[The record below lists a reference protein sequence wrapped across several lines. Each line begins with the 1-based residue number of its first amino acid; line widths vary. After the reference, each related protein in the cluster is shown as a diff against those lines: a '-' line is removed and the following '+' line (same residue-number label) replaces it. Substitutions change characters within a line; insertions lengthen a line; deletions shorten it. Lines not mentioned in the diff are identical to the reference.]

1 MSSAMPLVKGLSAAC
16 SMKATVRGLLH
27 STAWMQMCSGRCR
40 NSFAADSGDPSTSTC
55 PHTTGAEGEAEV
67 ETAPPPK
74 APVRQSLSS
83 CVQTNTN
90 LMLTLSLDT
99 PRV

>member
-55 PHTTGAEGEAEV
+55 PHTTGAEGEAGRRV
-67 ETAPPPK
+67 ETGVCHTSNEGSCICMSVSFV
-74 APVRQSLSS
+74 VRAS
-83 CVQTNTN
+83 
-90 LMLTLSLDT
+90 
-99 PRV
+99 